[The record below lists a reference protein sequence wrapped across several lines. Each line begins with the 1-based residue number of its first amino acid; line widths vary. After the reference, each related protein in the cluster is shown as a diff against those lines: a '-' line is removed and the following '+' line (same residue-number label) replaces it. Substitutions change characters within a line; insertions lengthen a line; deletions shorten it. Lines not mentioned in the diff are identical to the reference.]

1 MTSSAACGRTYQAI
15 TTFPRLKH
23 SLSWCC
29 YLNAN
34 AKRFSCL
41 VFFSTCFYRQW
52 ANICVYFHLC
62 LSKFTALVISPT
74 ESCTRGQLITLTEN
88 SPDQNEKEEGINE
101 GWYEMNYTSPPC
113 NFYELKTRR
122 INSNIFSLS
131 LSLCTCSC
139 HVWML
144 VCLMNCAW
152 LSLMPVCVSVFDC
165 RWESGWS
172 SGDVWS
178 RLKETKRFFVL
189 QLFDG
194 VSVNAFR
201 LRPCHDEIII
211 LTQTCPP
218 LSPRVIRMAPCIQ
231 CHMSL
236 STLSR

>member
-1 MTSSAACGRTYQAI
+1 MTSSAACGRTYQTI

-41 VFFSTCFYRQW
+41 VFFSTCFHRQW

-131 LSLCTCSC
+131 RSLYAFVPRLDVGLSDELCLTLLDACLC
-139 HVWML
+139 LCVWLQMGVRMKLRWCLKSFKRNKAILCAAVVWWCLCERFSSASMPWRDYYPHSDLSSL
-144 VCLMNCAW
+144 V
-152 LSLMPVCVSVFDC
+152 S
-165 RWESGWS
+165 ES
-172 SGDVWS
+172 
-178 RLKETKRFFVL
+178 
-189 QLFDG
+189 
-194 VSVNAFR
+194 
-201 LRPCHDEIII
+201 H
-211 LTQTCPP
+211 
-218 LSPRVIRMAPCIQ
+218 
-231 CHMSL
+231 
-236 STLSR
+236 